1 MRDCGVFAVWSSPVV
16 DELSLGTARWRA
28 GLRSRVVKR
37 VCEARVAQRGRCG
50 GCAGAGAWAVAEVQ
64 ELRVDGDG

>member
-28 GLRSRVVKR
+28 GLRSRAVKC
-37 VCEARVAQRGRCG
+37 VCEARVVL
-50 GCAGAGAWAVAEVQ
+50 CAGAREVAGVGAREVEVAGV
-64 ELRVDGDG
+64 